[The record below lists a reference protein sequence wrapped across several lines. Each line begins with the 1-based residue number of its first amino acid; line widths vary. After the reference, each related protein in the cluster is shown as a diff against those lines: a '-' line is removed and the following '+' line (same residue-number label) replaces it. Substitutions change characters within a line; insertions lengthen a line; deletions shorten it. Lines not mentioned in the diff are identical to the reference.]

1 MTGET
6 APELD
11 LILVG
16 GGLAN
21 GLIAYRIAQKRP
33 ETKILVLESG
43 QTFGGNHTW
52 SFHDLDLSSA
62 QRAWTDPF
70 VVRRWP
76 FYHVAFPNLRR
87 RVDLSYCS
95 ANSDRFHEVLRRADI
110 PVRFGARVESV
121 SPRQVRLETG
131 AVLEARAVIDGR
143 GAAPTPLMR
152 LGWQKFLG
160 QEIRTEQP
168 HRLTGPILMDAAV
181 EQHDGYRFVYVLP
194 FAADRLLIE
203 DTYYSER
210 PELDAALLRD
220 RIAEYAHA
228 NGWIP
233 AELVR
238 EETGVLPITLAG
250 DFDAFWSTKRGQCCA
265 GLRAGLFHPTTGFSW
280 PDAVRLADCI
290 AALPQL
296 DADPL
301 FAATRAYAAERW
313 RTQAFFRGLN
323 RMLFLAGEPSL
334 RWVMMRHFYRLPEPL
349 IARFYRGALLPWD
362 KVQLLVGRPPVTIS
376 GAVRALF
383 DTAVAGA

>member
-1 MTGET
+1 M
-6 APELD
+6 
-11 LILVG
+11 
-16 GGLAN
+16 
-21 GLIAYRIAQKRP
+21 
-33 ETKILVLESG
+33 
-43 QTFGGNHTW
+43 
-52 SFHDLDLSSA
+52 
-62 QRAWTDPF
+62 
-70 VVRRWP
+70 VRRWP

-210 PELDAALLRD
+210 PALDGTVLRE
-220 RIAEYAHA
+220 RIAAYAHA

-233 AELVR
+233 AELIR
-238 EETGVLPITLAG
+238 EESGVLPITLAG
-250 DFDAFWSTKRGQCCA
+250 DVNRFWSNKQGQCCS

-280 PDAVRLADCI
+280 PDAVRLADRV
-290 AALPQL
+290 AELPDL
-296 DADPL
+296 DAGPL
-301 FAATRAYAAERW
+301 FATIRAYAAERW
-313 RTQAFFRGLN
+313 RTQAFFRALN
-323 RMLFLAGEPSL
+323 RMLFLAGDPGL
-334 RWVMMRHFYRLPEPL
+334 RWVTMRRFYGLPEPL
-349 IARFYRGALLPWD
+349 ISRFYAGALSPWD
-362 KVQLLVGRPPVTIS
+362 KVKLLVGRPPVPVS

-383 DTAVAGA
+383 DTVVARA